1 MNLGSWIGFVV
12 LFLCLYILWQIKQ
25 LVLLLFT
32 AVIFANSLNILVKKW
47 QKLGIK
53 RGYAVF
59 LSILILFTILI
70 GFFWLI
76 VPSFVAQFEELILL
90 VPRGIDELLTW
101 LDFLYS
107 RLDPNLITL
116 LPDAEELRQQLQP
129 LLNQILGGGFVLF
142 RNSLAVL
149 LNMLLL
155 LVLTVMLL
163 ADPSSYRQ
171 GFIRLFPSFYRRR
184 IDEILFLCD
193 EALQGW
199 LIGILFNMAVIT
211 VFSFIGLL
219 ILGIPLALA
228 QAVLAG
234 ILTFIPNL
242 GPTLSVIFPMTI
254 GLIEAPWK
262 PLAVLGLYIGIQQIE
277 SNFLTPLVMAK
288 QVSLL
293 PAITLLAQIFFATFF
308 GFLGLF
314 LALPL
319 TVVGQV
325 WFKEVLVKD
334 VLDRWQDSP
343 VIHQEE
349 TNLDS
354 SPDIISEDVD
364 LEQPTENQ
372 QLAEIPVIDN
382 QKNLSSEIPTV
393 NTSIGRGLQGREAS
407 SRHSP
412 SSGEETSPS
421 FSVKST
427 GDNQQEEKK

>member
-12 LFLCLYILWQIKQ
+12 FFLCLYILWQIKQ

-32 AVIFANSLNILVKKW
+32 AVIFASSLNILVKRW
-47 QKLGIK
+47 QKSGVK
-53 RGYAVF
+53 RGYAVL
-59 LSILILFTILI
+59 LSILIVLTILI

-76 VPSFVAQFEELILL
+76 VPSFVAQFEELALL
-90 VPRGIDELLTW
+90 IPKGVDRLLMW
-101 LDFLYS
+101 LDLLYG
-107 RLDPNLITL
+107 RLDPAVTEL
-116 LPDAEELRQQLQP
+116 LPGAEELRQQLQP
-129 LLNQILGGGFVLF
+129 LLNQILGGGFVFF
-142 RNSLAVL
+142 RNSLGVL

-163 ADPSSYRQ
+163 ADPAPYRQ

-184 IDEILFLCD
+184 IDEILSLCD
-193 EALQGW
+193 ESLQGW
-199 LIGILFNMAVIT
+199 LIGILFNMAVIA

-219 ILGIPLALA
+219 ALGIPLALA

-262 PLAVLGLYIGIQQIE
+262 PLAVLILYVGIQQIE
-277 SNFLTPLVMAK
+277 SNILTPWVMAK

-325 WFKEVLVKD
+325 WFKEVLIKD
-334 VLDRWQDSP
+334 VLDRWQKQKDSE
-343 VIHQEE
+343 QEKTQLTE
-349 TNLDS
+349 SDNAKDSLDNS
-354 SPDIISEDVD
+354 SFEFTQINADND
-364 LEQPTENQ
+364 LRQDEHSP
-372 QLAEIPVIDN
+372 PDN
-382 QKNLSSEIPTV
+382 QNQS
-393 NTSIGRGLQGREAS
+393 QGKSA
-407 SRHSP
+407 
-412 SSGEETSPS
+412 ETQS
-421 FSVKST
+421 
-427 GDNQQEEKK
+427 KKQVDSQ

>member
-32 AVIFANSLNILVKKW
+32 AVIFASSLNILVKRW
-47 QKLGIK
+47 QKYGIK
-53 RGYAVF
+53 RGYAVLF
-59 LSILILFTILI
+59 SVLILLTTLI

-76 VPSFVAQFEELILL
+76 VPSFIAQFEELALL
-90 VPRGIDELLTW
+90 VPKGIDQLLVW
-101 LDFLYS
+101 LDFLYG
-107 RLDPNLITL
+107 RLDPDLIRL
-116 LPDAEELRQQLQP
+116 LPDARELRQQLQP
-129 LLNQILGGGFVLF
+129 LLNQILGGGFVFF

-149 LNMLLL
+149 LNIVLL

-163 ADPSSYRQ
+163 VDPSSYRQ

-199 LIGILFNMAVIT
+199 LIGILFNMTVIA

-219 ILGIPLALA
+219 ALGIPLALA

-234 ILTFIPNL
+234 LLTFIPNL

-262 PLAVLGLYIGIQQIE
+262 PLAVLILYIGIQQLE
-277 SNFLTPLVMAK
+277 SNVLTPWVMAK

-293 PAITLLAQIFFATFF
+293 PAITLLAQVFFTTFF

-325 WFKEVLVKD
+325 WFKEVLIKD
-334 VLDRWQDSP
+334 VLDRWQKQKDSE
-343 VIHQEE
+343 QEKTQLTE
-349 TNLDS
+349 SDNAKDSLDNS
-354 SPDIISEDVD
+354 SLEFTQINADND
-364 LEQPTENQ
+364 LRQDEHSP
-372 QLAEIPVIDN
+372 PDN
-382 QKNLSSEIPTV
+382 QNQS
-393 NTSIGRGLQGREAS
+393 QGKSA
-407 SRHSP
+407 
-412 SSGEETSPS
+412 ETQSQTQVDS
-421 FSVKST
+421 
-427 GDNQQEEKK
+427 Q

>member
-12 LFLCLYILWQIKQ
+12 LFLCLYVLWQIKQ

-32 AVIFANSLNILVKKW
+32 AVIFANSLNILVRKW
-47 QKLGIK
+47 QKLGFK
-53 RGYAVF
+53 RGYAVLF
-59 LSILILFTILI
+59 SVLILFTVLI

-76 VPSFVAQFEELILL
+76 VPSFVTQFEELIRL

-116 LPDAEELRQQLQP
+116 LPDADELRQQLQP
-129 LLNQILGGGFVLF
+129 LLNQILGGGFVFF
-142 RNSLAVL
+142 RNSLGVL
-149 LNMLLL
+149 LNILLL
-155 LVLTVMLL
+155 LVLTIMLL
-163 ADPSSYRQ
+163 VDPSSYRQ

-262 PLAVLGLYIGIQQIE
+262 SLAVLILYVGIQQLE
-277 SNFLTPLVMAK
+277 SNILTPWVMAK

-325 WFKEVLVKD
+325 WFKEVLVRD

-343 VIHQEE
+343 VVTQEE
-349 TNLDS
+349 TNLNA
-354 SPDIISEDVD
+354 SPNIISEDVD
-364 LEQPTENQ
+364 LEQQTENQ

-382 QKNLSSEIPTV
+382 QKNVSSEIPT
-393 NTSIGRGLQGREAS
+393 I
-407 SRHSP
+407 
-412 SSGEETSPS
+412 
-421 FSVKST
+421 KST
-427 GDNQQEEKK
+427 GDNQHEDKQ

>member
-12 LFLCLYILWQIKQ
+12 FFLCLYILWQIKQ

-32 AVIFANSLNILVKKW
+32 AVIFASSLNILVKRW

-59 LSILILFTILI
+59 LSLLIVLTVSI

-76 VPSFVAQFEELILL
+76 VPSFIAQFEELALL
-90 VPRGIDELLTW
+90 VPKGVDRLLVW
-101 LDFLYS
+101 LDLLYS
-107 RLDPNLITL
+107 RLDPDVTQL
-116 LPDAEELRQQLQP
+116 LPDAEELRKQLQP
-129 LLNQILGGGFVLF
+129 LLNQILGGGFVFF
-142 RNSLAVL
+142 RNSLGVL

-163 ADPSSYRQ
+163 ADPSSYRR

-184 IDEILFLCD
+184 IDEILSLCNED
-193 EALQGW
+193 LQGW
-199 LIGILFNMAVIT
+199 LIGILFNMAVIA

-228 QAVLAG
+228 QAALAG

-254 GLIEAPWK
+254 SLIEAPWK
-262 PLAVLGLYIGIQQIE
+262 SLAVLILYIGIQQLEGNI
-277 SNFLTPLVMAK
+277 LTPWVMAK

-334 VLDRWQDSP
+334 VLDRWQDS
-343 VIHQEE
+343 Q
-349 TNLDS
+349 
-354 SPDIISEDVD
+354 D
-364 LEQPTENQ
+364 LEQEKTQPEENQ
-372 QLAEIPVIDN
+372 LTESNYSTETLENSSCGFPEIDANADLSQDEPSAQDAQNQAQYQSAETTP
-382 QKNLSSEIPTV
+382 
-393 NTSIGRGLQGREAS
+393 
-407 SRHSP
+407 
-412 SSGEETSPS
+412 
-421 FSVKST
+421 
-427 GDNQQEEKK
+427 KKQADI

>member
-12 LFLCLYILWQIKQ
+12 LVLCLYILWQIKQ
-25 LVLLLFT
+25 LILLLFT
-32 AVIFANSLNILVKKW
+32 AVIFANSLNILVKRW
-47 QKLGIK
+47 QKSGLK

-59 LSILILFTILI
+59 LSIIILFTVLI

-76 VPSFVAQFEELILL
+76 VPSFVTQFEELILL

-129 LLNQILGGGFVLF
+129 ILNQILGGGFVFF

-149 LNMLLL
+149 LNILLL

-163 ADPSSYRQ
+163 VDPSSYRQ

-262 PLAVLGLYIGIQQIE
+262 SLAVLILYIGIQQLE
-277 SNFLTPLVMAK
+277 SNILTPWVMAK

-343 VIHQEE
+343 VIHQEK
-349 TNLDS
+349 TNLNTS
-354 SPDIISEDVD
+354 LDIISEDVD
-364 LEQPTENQ
+364 LEQHTENQ
-372 QLAEIPVIDN
+372 QLAEIPVIDSQN
-382 QKNLSSEIPTV
+382 NLSSEIPT
-393 NTSIGRGLQGREAS
+393 
-407 SRHSP
+407 
-412 SSGEETSPS
+412 
-421 FSVKST
+421 VKST
-427 GDNQQEEKK
+427 GDNQQEENLEG

>member
-12 LFLCLYILWQIKQ
+12 LFLCLYVLWQIKQ

-325 WFKEVLVKD
+325 WFKEVLVRD

-343 VIHQEE
+343 IIHQEE
-349 TNLDS
+349 TNLNS

>member
-12 LFLCLYILWQIKQ
+12 FFLCLYVLWQIKQ

-32 AVIFANSLNILVKKW
+32 AVIFANSLNILVKRW
-47 QKLGIK
+47 QKSGVK

-59 LSILILFTILI
+59 FSILILFIVLI

-76 VPSFVAQFEELILL
+76 VPSFVAQFEELAKLIPQGVDKL
-90 VPRGIDELLTW
+90 ITW
-101 LDFLYS
+101 VDLLYS
-107 RLDPNLITL
+107 RLDPNVTEL
-116 LPDAEELRQQLQP
+116 LPDAEELRRQLQP
-129 LLNQILGGGFVLF
+129 LLNQILGGGFVFF
-142 RNSLAVL
+142 RNSLGVL

-163 ADPSSYRQ
+163 ADPAPYRQ
-171 GFIRLFPSFYRRR
+171 GFIRLFPSFYRQR
-184 IDEILFLCD
+184 IDDILSLCD

-199 LIGILFNMAVIT
+199 LIGILFNMAVIA

-234 ILTFIPNL
+234 VLTFIPNL
-242 GPTLSVIFPMTI
+242 GPILSVILPMTI
-254 GLIEAPWK
+254 GLIDAPWK
-262 PLAVLGLYIGIQQIE
+262 SLAVLILYVGIQQIE
-277 SNFLTPLVMAK
+277 SNFLTPWVMAK

-325 WFKEVLVKD
+325 WFKEILVKD
-334 VLDRWQDSP
+334 VLDRWKDDSE
-343 VIHQEE
+343 V
-349 TNLDS
+349 
-354 SPDIISEDVD
+354 SEKHD
-364 LEQPTENQ
+364 LKQTENQ
-372 QLAEIPVIDN
+372 SLEPDYSTDNLENSSFGFPEIDANADLSQDEHSAQDDRNRAQYQSAETTQKKASRYIITILPHLPHLPQLPH
-382 QKNLSSEIPTV
+382 LS
-393 NTSIGRGLQGREAS
+393 
-407 SRHSP
+407 H
-412 SSGEETSPS
+412 
-421 FSVKST
+421 
-427 GDNQQEEKK
+427 D

>member
-12 LFLCLYILWQIKQ
+12 FFLCLYILWQIKQ

-32 AVIFANSLNILVKKW
+32 AVIFASSLNILVKRW
-47 QKLGIK
+47 QKSGVK
-53 RGYAVF
+53 RGYAVL
-59 LSILILFTILI
+59 LSILIVLTVLI

-76 VPSFVAQFEELILL
+76 VPYFVAQFEDLALLIPKGVDRLL
-90 VPRGIDELLTW
+90 MW
-101 LDFLYS
+101 LDLLYG
-107 RLDPNLITL
+107 RLDPEVTEL
-116 LPDAEELRQQLQP
+116 LPGAEELRQQLQP
-129 LLNQILGGGFVLF
+129 LLNQILGGGFVFF
-142 RNSLAVL
+142 RNSLGVL

-163 ADPSSYRQ
+163 ADPSPYRQ

-184 IDEILFLCD
+184 IDEILSLCD

-199 LIGILFNMAVIT
+199 LIGILFNMAVIA

-219 ILGIPLALA
+219 ALGIPLALA

-262 PLAVLGLYIGIQQIE
+262 PLAVLILYIGIQQIE
-277 SNFLTPLVMAK
+277 SNILTPWVMAK

-325 WFKEVLVKD
+325 WFKEVVIKD
-334 VLDRWQDSP
+334 VLDRWKDDSE
-343 VIHQEE
+343 V
-349 TNLDS
+349 
-354 SPDIISEDVD
+354 SEKHD
-364 LEQPTENQ
+364 LKQTENQ
-372 QLAEIPVIDN
+372 SIEPDYSTDNLENSSFGFPEIDANADLSQDEPSAQDDRNQAQYQSAETT
-382 QKNLSSEIPTV
+382 QKKQADI
-393 NTSIGRGLQGREAS
+393 Q
-407 SRHSP
+407 
-412 SSGEETSPS
+412 
-421 FSVKST
+421 
-427 GDNQQEEKK
+427 